1 LIWIFLLKQDF
12 KFPPA
17 NLQNNQ
23 KPIIQILLTNKNPFF
38 LRAAQMWQIPH
49 SQTTNRTAH
58 HVPNDATRY
67 HNESKPQKSKKLN
80 LFR

>member
-1 LIWIFLLKQDF
+1 VGEDF
-12 KFPPA
+12 KFSPVY
-17 NLQNNQ
+17 LQNHHQ
-23 KPIIQILLTNKNPFF
+23 QIIQILLTNKHPFF
-38 LRAAQMWQIPH
+38 SRAAHMWQIPH

-58 HVPNDATRY
+58 HIPNDATRY